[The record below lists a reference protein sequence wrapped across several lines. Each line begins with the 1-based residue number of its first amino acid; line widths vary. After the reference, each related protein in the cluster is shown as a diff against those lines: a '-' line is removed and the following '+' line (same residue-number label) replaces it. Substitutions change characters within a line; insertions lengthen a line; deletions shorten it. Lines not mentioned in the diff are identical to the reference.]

1 MADVKPPPRW
11 MVRLNVALLRRG
23 LTVGSQ
29 HLLSIR
35 GRRTGELRSTPVSV
49 VTVDGL
55 RYIVAA
61 FPDADWVKNTRAAGR
76 GTLVRGRRSEYV
88 RLIELPAGERG
99 RILREFLRNARGGVR
114 FFESPDPEVVA
125 ASADRYP
132 AFRVAADDS

>member
-1 MADVKPPPRW
+1 

-49 VTVDGL
+49 VTVEGL

-61 FPDADWVKNTRAAGR
+61 FPDADWVKNTRAAAGR
-76 GTLVRGRRSEYV
+76 SS
-88 RLIELPAGERG
+88 A
-99 RILREFLRNARGGVR
+99 
-114 FFESPDPEVVA
+114 DVA
-125 ASADRYP
+125 ASLSSSSNCRLLS
-132 AFRVAADDS
+132 VARSCARFSMRFAVGFGSLNRQTPRLWLPRRIDTRSSASP